1 MPEGPLAREALALA
15 AFDHVVS
22 HAAGFRARSGQREMA
37 ALIAHTLSGVSLGDG
52 AVSSEAGLPERG
64 IAVVQAGTGVGKS
77 AAYAS
82 TVIPLALAQSKRVII
97 STATVALQEQLIA
110 KDLPALAAALPQ
122 PFAFALA
129 KGRGRY
135 VCRLK
140 LDQLSG
146 GDAASADLFES
157 DDTPSA
163 SDTSPDALAAHTVAS
178 AAATAR
184 SAERWQARGQ
194 QYVQWAHALDSGRW
208 DGDRDRLDEP
218 PEAEL
223 WSPVAAERHT
233 CTARHCPSYNSCSY
247 YQARA
252 RLAQAQVI
260 VVNHDLLLSTL
271 GLHALP
277 NPEECYLVFDEAH
290 HLGAVAQ
297 GQFTASMDLMRTQW
311 LDRLPRAVEEVAGA
325 LQYTPG
331 ADVPA
336 LARELK
342 AAQSELARMAMQRMG
357 ENPEWLAL
365 TGRTGATSLLT
376 GTVRSGATPAIRSE
390 SPSPVRPEP
399 FDKLRTGS
407 VEGPAGSSRAGLRQA
422 QPERMGAPS
431 ERVSAQTERWG
442 AAGAPVVDRFEGG
455 ALPTGWVETVSRL
468 HANAS
473 ALLKILEAMATQ
485 LKANARENPG
495 DAARCAKLYS
505 RLGVLA
511 PRLQSAQETA
521 ALWLQEPPAV
531 SEAGQPRQAPLA
543 KWLEAGVQHG
553 LVTLTAHACP
563 LQPGSLLRHH
573 LWNKVRGAVVTSASL
588 VTCGTFDHFLHESGL
603 AYDDAV
609 VAREVQSPF
618 DHARQGRLVVVQTD
632 ADPKNVEA
640 YTREMLATLM
650 ADLRQVARGALVL
663 FTSKA
668 QMRRAQELLERG
680 EHAELREVVLV
691 QGEASRTQLLRR
703 HGERVAEGGVSI
715 LFGLQSFGEGLDL
728 PGELCEW
735 VFITKLPFASP
746 SDPVGQARA
755 DWLKSQGR
763 DPFSEL
769 VVPATGAR
777 LLQWTGRALRTET
790 DEAVV
795 VCYDARLLRQNY
807 GRRMLKGLPP
817 YRLQR
822 RVGEV
827 LTDVSA

>member
-1 MPEGPLAREALALA
+1 MTQSAESPEAPPAEPDVLPGGPLAREALALA
-15 AFDHVVS
+15 AFDHMVS
-22 HAAGFRARSGQREMA
+22 HAPGFRARPGQREMA

-52 AVSSEAGLPERG
+52 SVSAEAGLPERG

-82 TVIPLALAQSKRVII
+82 TVIPLALAQQKRVII

-110 KDLPALAAALPQ
+110 KDLPALAAALPE
-122 PFAFALA
+122 PFTFALA

-157 DDTPSA
+157 DDALGAADA
-163 SDTSPDALAAHTVAS
+163 SPAAVAASTVAN
-178 AAATAR
+178 AAASAR
-184 SAERWQARGQ
+184 AAERWSERAQ
-194 QYVQWAHALDSGRW
+194 QYAQWTASLDAGSW

-218 PEAEL
+218 PEGEL
-223 WSPVAAERHT
+223 WGPVAAERHT

-252 RLAQAQVI
+252 RLAQSQVI

-277 NPEECYLVFDEAH
+277 APEDCYLVFDEAH

-297 GQFTASMDLMRTQW
+297 GQFTESMDLMRSQW
-311 LDRLPRAVEEVAGA
+311 LDRLPRAVDEVAGA
-325 LQYTPG
+325 LQHTPG
-331 ADVPA
+331 VDVA
-336 LARELK
+336 TLARELK
-342 AAQSELARMAMQRMG
+342 TAQGELARLAMARIG
-357 ENPEWLAL
+357 ALPEWLAL
-365 TGRTGATSLLT
+365 TGRGRT
-376 GTVRSGATPAIRSE
+376 
-390 SPSPVRPEP
+390 PEP
-399 FDKLRTGS
+399 AEGGRGS
-407 VEGPAGSSRAGLRQA
+407 ARGGFRQA
-422 QPERMGAPS
+422 APPERGYQAP
-431 ERVSAQTERWG
+431 
-442 AAGAPVVDRFEGG
+442 PVVDRFEGG
-455 ALPTGWVETVSRL
+455 ALPPEWLETVAQLHSR
-468 HANAS
+468 AS
-473 ALLKILEAMATQ
+473 ALLKVMEALATQ
-485 LKANARENPG
+485 LKANARDNPG

-511 PRLQSAQETA
+511 PRLQHAQATA
-521 ALWLQEPPAV
+521 ELWLQDPA
-531 SEAGQPRQAPLA
+531 AGQAPLA
-543 KWLEAGVQHG
+543 KWLEAGIQHG

-563 LQPGSLLRHH
+563 LQPGSLLRNQ
-573 LWNKVRGAVVTSASL
+573 LWNKVRAAVVTSASL
-588 VTCGTFDHFLHESGL
+588 VTCGGFEHFLHESGL

-618 DHARQGRLVVVQTD
+618 DHARQGRLVVVQTR
-632 ADPKNVEA
+632 ADPKDVEA
-640 YTREMLATLM
+640 YTREMLDALM
-650 ADLRQVARGALVL
+650 SDLAAVQRGALVL
-663 FTSKA
+663 FTSRA

-680 EHAELREVVLV
+680 LHSDLRGAVLA

-703 HGERVAEGGVSI
+703 HTERVQAGEPSI

-755 DWLKSQGR
+755 DWLKAQGR

-777 LLQWTGRALRTET
+777 LLQWTGRALRSET

-817 YRLQR
+817 YKLQR
-822 RVGEV
+822 RDAYGVT
-827 LTDVSA
+827 TDL

>member
-1 MPEGPLAREALALA
+1 MSTPTDTPDVSAADAGALPAGPLAREALALA

-22 HAAGFRARSGQREMA
+22 HAPGFRVRAGQREMA

-52 AVSSEAGLPERG
+52 SVSGEAGLPERG

-77 AAYAS
+77 AAYVS
-82 TVIPLALAQSKRVII
+82 TVIPLALAQQKRVII

-110 KDLPALAAALPQ
+110 KDLPALAAALPE
-122 PFAFALA
+122 PFTYSLA

-157 DDTPSA
+157 DDASETADASA
-163 SDTSPDALAAHTVAS
+163 SGIAAHTVAS
-178 AAATAR
+178 AAASAR
-184 SAERWQARGQ
+184 AAERWGERAKVYAKWTGQ
-194 QYVQWAHALDSGRW
+194 LDGGAW

-218 PEAEL
+218 PEGEL
-223 WSPVAAERHT
+223 WSPVAAERHS

-252 RLAQAQVI
+252 KLAQSQVI

-277 NPEECYLVFDEAH
+277 APEDCYLVFDEAH

-297 GQFTASMDLMRTQW
+297 GQFSESMDLMRSQW
-311 LDRLPRAVEEVAGA
+311 LDRLPRAVDEVAGA
-325 LQYTPG
+325 LQHTPG
-331 ADVPA
+331 VDVA
-336 LARELK
+336 LLAREMK
-342 AAQSELARMAMQRMG
+342 GAQGELARLAMARIG
-357 ENPEWLAL
+357 ALPAWAVL
-365 TGRTGATSLLT
+365 TGRAP
-376 GTVRSGATPAIRSE
+376 RSTPARGG
-390 SPSPVRPEP
+390 
-399 FDKLRTGS
+399 FD
-407 VEGPAGSSRAGLRQA
+407 
-422 QPERMGAPS
+422 
-431 ERVSAQTERWG
+431 
-442 AAGAPVVDRFEGG
+442 AAGAPVVERFEGG
-455 ALPTGWVETVSRL
+455 ALPPEWMESISLLHSR
-468 HANAS
+468 AS
-473 ALLKILEAMATQ
+473 ALLKVMEALATQ
-485 LKANARENPG
+485 LKANARDNPG
-495 DAARCAKLYS
+495 DAARCARLYS

-511 PRLQSAQETA
+511 PRLQHAQATA
-521 ALWLQEPPAV
+521 ELWLQDPA
-531 SEAGQPRQAPLA
+531 AGQPPLA
-543 KWLEAGVQHG
+543 KWLEAGIQHG

-563 LQPGSLLRHH
+563 LQPGSLLRHQ
-573 LWNKVRGAVVTSASL
+573 LWSKVRAAVVTSASL
-588 VTCGTFDHFLHESGL
+588 VTCGGFDHFLHESGL
-603 AYDDAV
+603 AFDDAV

-618 DHARQGRLVVVQTD
+618 DHARQGRLVVVQTQ
-632 ADPKNVEA
+632 ADPKDVEG
-640 YTREMLATLM
+640 YSREMLDALM
-650 ADLRQVARGALVL
+650 VDLASVQRGALVL

-668 QMRRAQELLERG
+668 LMRRAQELLERG
-680 EHAELREVVLV
+680 LHRDLRDKVLA
-691 QGEASRTQLLRR
+691 QGEASRTQLLRQ
-703 HGERVAEGGVSI
+703 HAERVEAGGASI

-755 DWLKSQGR
+755 DWLKAQGR

-777 LLQWTGRALRTET
+777 LLQWTGRALRSET

-795 VCYDARLLRQNY
+795 VCYDARLLRQSY

-817 YRLQR
+817 YKLQR
-822 RVGEV
+822 RVGGV
-827 LTDVSA
+827 LSDVSA

>member
-1 MPEGPLAREALALA
+1 MSTPTLEPSSADTGAPAAPVAGPLAREAIALA
-15 AFDHVVS
+15 AFDHVVA
-22 HAAGFRARSGQREMA
+22 HAPGYRARPGQREMA
-37 ALIAHTLSGVSLGDG
+37 AHIAHTLSGVSLGDG
-52 AVSSEAGLPERG
+52 AVASDAALPARG

-82 TVIPLALAQSKRVII
+82 TVIPLALAQQKRVII

-110 KDLPALAAALPQ
+110 KDLPALAATLPQ
-122 PFAFALA
+122 PFSFALA

-146 GDAASADLFES
+146 GDAATADLFES
-157 DDTPSA
+157 DDA
-163 SDTSPDALAAHTVAS
+163 GGDTSAAGMAAQAVAS
-178 AAATAR
+178 AAAA
-184 SAERWQARGQ
+184 ARWQERGV
-194 QYVQWAHALDSGRW
+194 QYTAWAHALDGGSW
-208 DGDRDRLDEP
+208 DGDRDRLDDP
-218 PEAEL
+218 PDGSL
-223 WSPVAAERHT
+223 WAPVAAERHT

-277 NPEECYLVFDEAH
+277 APQDCYLVFDEAH
-290 HLGAVAQ
+290 HLGSVAQ
-297 GQFTASMDLMRTQW
+297 GQFTASMDLMRGHW
-311 LDRLPRAVEEVAGA
+311 LDKLPRAVDEVASA
-325 LQYTPG
+325 IDHQPTI
-331 ADVPA
+331 DVA
-336 LARELK
+336 AFAKELK
-342 AAQSELARMAMQRMG
+342 
-357 ENPEWLAL
+357 
-365 TGRTGATSLLT
+365 
-376 GTVRSGATPAIRSE
+376 
-390 SPSPVRPEP
+390 
-399 FDKLRTGS
+399 
-407 VEGPAGSSRAGLRQA
+407 
-422 QPERMGAPS
+422 
-431 ERVSAQTERWG
+431 SAQTELARLAMQRIGTLPAWLDLTG
-442 AAGAPVVDRFEGG
+442 RSAGRSPARTGGGFNDAGAPVVDRFEGG
-455 ALPTGWVETVSRL
+455 VLPADWLEVVGKL

-473 ALLKILEAMATQ
+473 SLLKVFESLATQ
-485 LKANARENPG
+485 LKATARENPG

-521 ALWLQEPPAV
+521 SYWQQAAGD
-531 SEAGQPRQAPLA
+531 GQPPLA
-543 KWLEAGVQHG
+543 KWLEAGVSHG

-563 LQPGSLLRHH
+563 LQPGSLLRNH
-573 LWNKVRGAVVTSASL
+573 LWNQVRAAVVTSASL
-588 VTCGTFDHFLHESGL
+588 TTCGSFDHFLHESGL
-603 AYDDAV
+603 AWDGAV
-609 VAREVQSPF
+609 ATREVQSPF
-618 DHARQGRLVVVQTD
+618 DHARQGRLVVVQTT
-632 ADPKNVEA
+632 ADPKDVDG
-640 YTREMLATLM
+640 YTREMLALLM
-650 ADLRQVARGALVL
+650 ADLREVERGALVL
-663 FTSKA
+663 FTSRA
-668 QMRRAQELLERG
+668 QMRQAQGLLERG
-680 EHAELREVVLV
+680 EHAALRDRVLV
-691 QGEASRTQLLRR
+691 QGEASRTVLLRR
-703 HGERVAEGGVSI
+703 HAERVAEGKPSV

-777 LLQWTGRALRTET
+777 LLQWTGRALRTEA

-795 VCYDARLLRQNY
+795 VCYDARLLRQSY

-822 RVGEV
+822 RVDGV
-827 LTDVSA
+827 LTEA

>member
-1 MPEGPLAREALALA
+1 MSTPTLEPSSADTGASAAPVAGPLAREAIALA
-15 AFDHVVS
+15 AFDHVVA
-22 HAAGFRARSGQREMA
+22 HAPGYRARPGQREMA
-37 ALIAHTLSGVSLGDG
+37 AHIAHTLSGVTLGDG
-52 AVSSEAGLPERG
+52 AVASDAALPARG

-82 TVIPLALAQSKRVII
+82 TVIPLALAQQKRVII

-110 KDLPALAAALPQ
+110 KDLPALAATLPQ
-122 PFAFALA
+122 PFSFALA

-157 DDTPSA
+157 DDGGG
-163 SDTSPDALAAHTVAS
+163 DTSAAGMAAQAVAS
-178 AAATAR
+178 AAAA
-184 SAERWQARGQ
+184 ARWQERGV
-194 QYVQWAHALDSGRW
+194 QYTAWANALDSGSW
-208 DGDRDRLDEP
+208 DGDRDRLDDP
-218 PEAEL
+218 PDGSL
-223 WSPVAAERHT
+223 WAPVAAERHT

-252 RLAQAQVI
+252 KLAQAQVI

-277 NPEECYLVFDEAH
+277 APQDCYLVFDEAH
-290 HLGAVAQ
+290 HLGSVAQ
-297 GQFTASMDLMRTQW
+297 GQFTASMDLMRGHW
-311 LDRLPRAVEEVAGA
+311 LDKLPRAVDEVATA
-325 LQYTPG
+325 IDHKPTI
-331 ADVPA
+331 DVA
-336 LARELK
+336 AFTKELK
-342 AAQSELARMAMQRMG
+342 
-357 ENPEWLAL
+357 
-365 TGRTGATSLLT
+365 
-376 GTVRSGATPAIRSE
+376 
-390 SPSPVRPEP
+390 
-399 FDKLRTGS
+399 
-407 VEGPAGSSRAGLRQA
+407 
-422 QPERMGAPS
+422 
-431 ERVSAQTERWG
+431 SAQTELARLAMQRIGSLPAWLDLTG
-442 AAGAPVVDRFEGG
+442 RSAGRSPARAGGGSFNDAGAPVVDRFDGG
-455 ALPTGWVETVSRL
+455 VLPAEWLEVVGKL

-473 ALLKILEAMATQ
+473 SLLKVFEALATQ

-521 ALWLQEPPAV
+521 SYWQQAAGD
-531 SEAGQPRQAPLA
+531 GQPPLA
-543 KWLEAGVQHG
+543 KWLEAGVSHG

-563 LQPGSLLRHH
+563 LQPGSLLRNH
-573 LWNKVRGAVVTSASL
+573 LWNQVRAAVVTSASL
-588 VTCGTFDHFLHESGL
+588 TTCGSFDHFLHESGL
-603 AYDDAV
+603 AWDGAV
-609 VAREVQSPF
+609 AAREVQSPF
-618 DHARQGRLVVVQTD
+618 DHARQGRLVVVQTT
-632 ADPKNVEA
+632 ADPKDVDG
-640 YTREMLATLM
+640 YTREMLALLM
-650 ADLRQVARGALVL
+650 ADLREVERGALVL
-663 FTSKA
+663 FTSRA
-668 QMRRAQELLERG
+668 QMRQAQGLLERG
-680 EHAELREVVLV
+680 EHGALRDRVLV
-691 QGEASRTQLLRR
+691 QGEASRTVLLRR
-703 HGERVAEGGVSI
+703 HAERVAEGKPSV

-777 LLQWTGRALRTET
+777 LLQWTGRALRTEA

-795 VCYDARLLRQNY
+795 VCYDARLLRQSY

-822 RVGEV
+822 RVDGV
-827 LTDVSA
+827 LTEA

>member
-1 MPEGPLAREALALA
+1 MPERACMTSPNPTAEAPAPTADAGVAGPLAREALALA
-15 AFDHVVS
+15 AFDHMV
-22 HAAGFRARSGQREMA
+22 ARAPGFRSRPGQREMA
-37 ALIAHTLSGVSLGDG
+37 ALIAHTLSGVRLGDG
-52 AVSSEAGLPERG
+52 AVTGDAALPDRG

-82 TVIPLALAQSKRVII
+82 TVIPLALAQQKRVII

-110 KDLPALAAALPQ
+110 KDLPALSAALPES
-122 PFAFALA
+122 FTFALA

-157 DDTPSA
+157 DDALDSA
-163 SDTSPDALAAHTVAS
+163 NESPDQ
-178 AAATAR
+178 AAAGAVAR
-184 SAERWQARGQ
+184 AAGSARAAERWTERART
-194 QYVQWAHALDSGRW
+194 YTEWAQSLDGGTW
-208 DGDRDRLDEP
+208 DGDRDRLDTP
-218 PEAEL
+218 PEGEL
-223 WSPVAAERHT
+223 WTPVAAERHS

-277 NPEECYLVFDEAH
+277 DPADCYVVFDEAH
-290 HLGAVAQ
+290 HLGPVAQ
-297 GQFTASMDLMRTQW
+297 GQFTESMDLMRSQW
-311 LDRLPRAVEEVAGA
+311 LDRLPRAVEEVATA
-325 LQYTPG
+325 MKHTPG
-331 ADVPA
+331 VDVA
-336 LARELK
+336 QLSRELK
-342 AAQSELARMAMQRMG
+342 AAQGELARKAMERMN
-357 ENPEWLAL
+357 ESPEWLAL
-365 TGRTGATSLLT
+365 TGRA
-376 GTVRSGATPAIRSE
+376 
-390 SPSPVRPEP
+390 
-399 FDKLRTGS
+399 
-407 VEGPAGSSRAGLRQA
+407 SSRPAPRQA
-422 QPERMGAPS
+422 
-431 ERVSAQTERWG
+431 SAERWNASG
-442 AAGAPVVDRFEGG
+442 PVVDRFEGG
-455 ALPTGWVETVSRL
+455 ALPAGWAETVSQMHTR
-468 HANAS
+468 AS
-473 ALLKILEAMATQ
+473 ALLKLMETLATQ
-485 LKANARENPG
+485 LKANARDNPG

-511 PRLQSAQETA
+511 PRLQHAQATA
-521 ALWLQEPPAV
+521 ELWLQEAD
-531 SEAGQPRQAPLA
+531 AGHPPLA
-543 KWLEAGVQHG
+543 KWLEAGIQHG

-563 LQPGSLLRHH
+563 LQPGSLLRHQ
-573 LWNKVRGAVVTSASL
+573 LWSKVRAAVVTSASL
-588 VTCGTFDHFLHESGL
+588 VTCGGFDHFLHESGL

-618 DHARQGRLVVVQTD
+618 DHATQGRLVVVQTQ
-632 ADPKNVEA
+632 ADPKDVEG
-640 YTREMLATLM
+640 YTREMLDALM
-650 ADLRQVARGALVL
+650 ADLAAVQRGALVL
-663 FTSKA
+663 FTSRA
-668 QMRRAQELLERG
+668 QMRRAQDLLERG
-680 EHAELREVVLV
+680 LHSDLRDKVLV
-691 QGEASRTQLLRR
+691 QGESSRTQLLKR
-703 HGERVAEGGVSI
+703 HAERVQAGEVSI

-755 DWLKSQGR
+755 DWLKAQGR

-777 LLQWTGRALRTET
+777 LLQWTGRALRSET

-795 VCYDARLLRQNY
+795 ICYDARLLRQSY

-822 RVGEV
+822 RDAGGMVS
-827 LTDVSA
+827 DVAR

>member
-1 MPEGPLAREALALA
+1 MSTPLLDEPSATDAGAAAPVSGPLAREALALA

-22 HAAGFRARSGQREMA
+22 HAPGYRARAGQREMA
-37 ALIAHTLSGVSLGDG
+37 AHIAHTLSGVTLGDG
-52 AVSSEAGLPERG
+52 AVASDAALPARG

-82 TVIPLALAQSKRVII
+82 TVIPLALAQQKRVII

-110 KDLPALAAALPQ
+110 KDLPALASALPE
-122 PFAFALA
+122 PFTFALA

-146 GDAASADLFES
+146 GDAASADLFDA
-157 DDTPSA
+157 DDSA
-163 SDTSPDALAAHTVAS
+163 TDTSAAGVAAQAVAT
-178 AAATAR
+178 AAAA
-184 SAERWQARGQ
+184 ARWQERGVQYAR
-194 QYVQWAHALDSGRW
+194 WAEALDGGTW

-218 PEAEL
+218 PEGGL
-223 WSPVAAERHT
+223 WAPVAAERHT

-252 RLAQAQVI
+252 RLAQAKVI

-277 NPEECYLVFDEAH
+277 APQDCYLVFDEAH
-290 HLGAVAQ
+290 HLGSVAQ
-297 GQFTASMDLMRTQW
+297 GQFTASMDLMRSQW
-311 LDRLPRAVEEVAGA
+311 LDKLPRAVDEVASA
-325 LQYTPG
+325 IEYRPTI
-331 ADVPA
+331 DVA
-336 LARELK
+336 SFAKELK
-342 AAQSELARMAMQRMG
+342 SAQSELARLAMQRIG
-357 ENPEWLAL
+357 ALPAWAQL
-365 TGRTGATSLLT
+365 TGAER
-376 GTVRSGATPAIRSE
+376 PAHRL
-390 SPSPVRPEP
+390 V
-399 FDKLRTGS
+399 
-407 VEGPAGSSRAGLRQA
+407 A
-422 QPERMGAPS
+422 PERRAD
-431 ERVSAQTERWG
+431 
-442 AAGAPVVDRFEGG
+442 GAPVVERFEGG
-455 ALPTGWVETVSRL
+455 VLPADWREVVTRM
-468 HANAS
+468 HAHAS
-473 ALLKILEAMATQ
+473 SLLKVFEALATQ
-485 LKANARENPG
+485 LKATARENPG

-505 RLGVLA
+505 RLGALA

-521 ALWLQEPPAV
+521 TYWMQD
-531 SEAGQPRQAPLA
+531 AGEGRPPLA
-543 KWLEAGVQHG
+543 KWLEAGVSHG

-563 LQPGSLLRHH
+563 LQPGSLLRNH
-573 LWNKVRGAVVTSASL
+573 LWNQVRAAVVTSASL
-588 VTCGTFDHFLHESGL
+588 TTCGSFDHFLHESGL
-603 AYDDAV
+603 AFDGAV
-609 VAREVQSPF
+609 AAREVQSPF
-618 DHARQGRLVVVQTD
+618 DHARQGRLVVVQTA
-632 ADPKNVEA
+632 ADPKDVDA
-640 YTREMLATLM
+640 YTREMLAALLV
-650 ADLRQVARGALVL
+650 DLREVSRGALVL
-663 FTSKA
+663 FTSRA
-668 QMRRAQELLERG
+668 QMRQAQALLERG
-680 EHAELREVVLV
+680 EHGALRERVLV
-691 QGEASRTQLLRR
+691 QGDASRTVLLRR
-703 HGERVAEGGVSI
+703 HAERVADGQPSV

-795 VCYDARLLRQNY
+795 VCYDARLLRQSY

-822 RVGEV
+822 RVDGV
-827 LTDVSA
+827 LTDA

>member
-1 MPEGPLAREALALA
+1 MSTTTFEPTADEAPTLPTGPLAREALALA
-15 AFDHVVS
+15 AFDHVVA
-22 HAAGFRARSGQREMA
+22 HASGYRARPGQREMA
-37 ALIAHTLSGVSLGDG
+37 AHIAHTLSGVTPGDDSV
-52 AVSSEAGLPERG
+52 ASDAALPARG

-82 TVIPLALAQSKRVII
+82 TVIPLALAQQKRVII

-110 KDLPALAAALPQ
+110 KDLPALAATLPQ
-122 PFAFALA
+122 PFSFALA

-157 DDTPSA
+157 DDAPTDTSA
-163 SDTSPDALAAHTVAS
+163 SGVAARAVASAS
-178 AAATAR
+178 AAA
-184 SAERWQARGQ
+184 RWQERGV
-194 QYVQWAHALDSGRW
+194 QYTAWANALDGGSW

-218 PEAEL
+218 PEGSL
-223 WSPVAAERHT
+223 WGPVAAERHT

-277 NPEECYLVFDEAH
+277 APQDCYVVFDEAH
-290 HLGAVAQ
+290 HLGSVAQ
-297 GQFTASMDLMRTQW
+297 GQFTASMDLMRSNW
-311 LDRLPRAVEEVAGA
+311 LDKLPRAVDEVAGA
-325 LQYTPG
+325 LDARPTS
-331 ADVPA
+331 DVA
-336 LARELK
+336 QLAKDLK
-342 AAQSELARMAMQRMG
+342 TAQGELARLAMQRIG
-357 ENPEWLAL
+357 ALPAWLDL
-365 TGRTGATSLLT
+365 TGRTPGRAPA
-376 GTVRSGATPAIRSE
+376 RSG
-390 SPSPVRPEP
+390 
-399 FDKLRTGS
+399 FNDK
-407 VEGPAGSSRAGLRQA
+407 
-422 QPERMGAPS
+422 AP
-431 ERVSAQTERWG
+431 
-442 AAGAPVVDRFEGG
+442 PIVDRFDGG
-455 ALPTGWVETVSRL
+455 ALPPEWAEVVAQM

-473 ALLKILEAMATQ
+473 ALLKVFEALATQ

-521 ALWLQEPPAV
+521 TLWMQAPTD
-531 SEAGQPRQAPLA
+531 GQPPLA
-543 KWLEAGVQHG
+543 KWLEAGIHHG

-563 LQPGSLLRHH
+563 LQPGSLLRNH
-573 LWNKVRGAVVTSASL
+573 LWNKVRAAVVTSASL
-588 VTCGTFDHFLHESGL
+588 VTCGNFDHFLHESGL

-609 VAREVQSPF
+609 ATREVQSPF
-618 DHARQGRLVVVQTD
+618 DHARQGRLVVVQTV
-632 ADPKNVEA
+632 ADPKDVEG
-640 YTREMLATLM
+640 YTREMLASLM
-650 ADLRQVARGALVL
+650 EDLREVQRGALVL
-663 FTSKA
+663 FTSRA
-668 QMRRAQELLERG
+668 QMRQAQGLLERG
-680 EHAELREVVLV
+680 EHGALRDRVLV
-691 QGEASRTQLLRR
+691 QGEASRTVLLRR
-703 HGERVAEGGVSI
+703 HAERVAEGGASI

-777 LLQWTGRALRTET
+777 LLQWTGRALRSET

-795 VCYDARLLRQNY
+795 VCYDARLLRQSY
-807 GRRMLKGLPP
+807 GRRMLQGLPP

-822 RVGEV
+822 RVGGV
-827 LTDVSA
+827 TSDV

>member
-1 MPEGPLAREALALA
+1 MTSPHLTAEAPAPSADIGVAGPLAREALALA
-15 AFDHVVS
+15 AFDHMV
-22 HAAGFRARSGQREMA
+22 ARAPGFRSRPGQREMA
-37 ALIAHTLSGVSLGDG
+37 ALIAHTLSGVRLGDG
-52 AVSSEAGLPERG
+52 AVAGDGALPDRG

-82 TVIPLALAQSKRVII
+82 TVIPLALAQQKRVII

-110 KDLPALAAALPQ
+110 KDLPALSAALPES
-122 PFAFALA
+122 FTFALA

-157 DDTPSA
+157 DDALDPA
-163 SDTSPDALAAHTVAS
+163 SESPDQLAAGAVARAAGS
-178 AAATAR
+178 ARAT
-184 SAERWQARGQ
+184 ERWTERARTYTEWSQ
-194 QYVQWAHALDSGRW
+194 SLDGGTW
-208 DGDRDRLDEP
+208 DGDRDRLDTP
-218 PEAEL
+218 PEGDL
-223 WSPVAAERHT
+223 WSPVAAERHS

-252 RLAQAQVI
+252 RLAQSQVI

-277 NPEECYLVFDEAH
+277 DPSDCYVVFDEAH
-290 HLGAVAQ
+290 HLGPVAQ
-297 GQFTASMDLMRTQW
+297 GQFTESMDLMRSQW

-325 LQYTPG
+325 LQHTPG
-331 ADVPA
+331 VDVA
-336 LARELK
+336 QLARELK
-342 AAQSELARMAMQRMG
+342 AAQGELARLAMARIG
-357 ENPEWLAL
+357 ESPEWLAL
-365 TGRTGATSLLT
+365 TGRASS
-376 GTVRSGATPAIRSE
+376 RPA
-390 SPSPVRPEP
+390 P
-399 FDKLRTGS
+399 
-407 VEGPAGSSRAGLRQA
+407 VEGLSRGGFRQA
-422 QPERMGAPS
+422 QPERGYQA
-431 ERVSAQTERWG
+431 
-442 AAGAPVVDRFEGG
+442 APVVDRFEGG
-455 ALPTGWVETVSRL
+455 ALPSGWAETVSQMHTR
-468 HANAS
+468 AS
-473 ALLKILEAMATQ
+473 ALLKVMEALATQ
-485 LKANARENPG
+485 LKANARDNPG
-495 DAARCAKLYS
+495 DAARCARLYS

-511 PRLQSAQETA
+511 PRLQHAQATA
-521 ALWLQEPPAV
+521 ELWLQEAD
-531 SEAGQPRQAPLA
+531 AGHPPLA
-543 KWLEAGVQHG
+543 KWLEAGIQHG

-563 LQPGSLLRHH
+563 LQPGSLLRHQ
-573 LWNKVRGAVVTSASL
+573 LWSKVRAAVVTSASL
-588 VTCGTFDHFLHESGL
+588 VTCGGFDHFLHESGL

-618 DHARQGRLVVVQTD
+618 DHAAQGRLVVVQTQ
-632 ADPKNVEA
+632 ADPKDVEA
-640 YTREMLATLM
+640 YTREMLDALM
-650 ADLRQVARGALVL
+650 ADLAEVQRGALVL
-663 FTSKA
+663 FTSRA
-668 QMRRAQELLERG
+668 QMRRAQDLLERG
-680 EHAELREVVLV
+680 LHSDLRNKVLV
-691 QGEASRTQLLRR
+691 QGEASRTQLLQR
-703 HGERVAEGGVSI
+703 HAERVQAGEVSI

-755 DWLKSQGR
+755 DWLKAQGR

-777 LLQWTGRALRTET
+777 LLQWTGRALRSET

-795 VCYDARLLRQNY
+795 VCYDARLLKQSY

-822 RVGEV
+822 RVGTV

>member
-1 MPEGPLAREALALA
+1 MTSPHLTAEAPAPSADTGVAGPLAREALALA
-15 AFDHVVS
+15 AFDHMV
-22 HAAGFRARSGQREMA
+22 ARAPGFRSRPGQREMA
-37 ALIAHTLSGVSLGDG
+37 ALIAHTLSGVRLGDG
-52 AVSSEAGLPERG
+52 AVAGDAALPDRG

-82 TVIPLALAQSKRVII
+82 TVIPLALAQQKRVII

-110 KDLPALAAALPQ
+110 KDLPALSAALPES
-122 PFAFALA
+122 FTFALA

-157 DDTPSA
+157 DDALDPA
-163 SDTSPDALAAHTVAS
+163 SESPDQVAAGAVARAAGS
-178 AAATAR
+178 ARA
-184 SAERWQARGQ
+184 AERWTERARTYTEWSQ
-194 QYVQWAHALDSGRW
+194 SLDGGTW
-208 DGDRDRLDEP
+208 DGDRDRLDTP
-218 PEAEL
+218 PEGDL
-223 WSPVAAERHT
+223 WSPVAAERHS

-252 RLAQAQVI
+252 RLAQSQVI

-277 NPEECYLVFDEAH
+277 DPSDCYVVFDEAH
-290 HLGAVAQ
+290 HLGPVAQ
-297 GQFTASMDLMRTQW
+297 GQFTESMDLMRSQW

-325 LQYTPG
+325 LQHTPG
-331 ADVPA
+331 VDVA
-336 LARELK
+336 QLARELK
-342 AAQSELARMAMQRMG
+342 AAQGELARLAMARIG
-357 ENPEWLAL
+357 ESPEWLAL
-365 TGRTGATSLLT
+365 TGRASS
-376 GTVRSGATPAIRSE
+376 R
-390 SPSPVRPEP
+390 PVP
-399 FDKLRTGS
+399 
-407 VEGPAGSSRAGLRQA
+407 VEGLSRGGFRQA
-422 QPERMGAPS
+422 QPERGYQA
-431 ERVSAQTERWG
+431 
-442 AAGAPVVDRFEGG
+442 APVVDRFEGG
-455 ALPTGWVETVSRL
+455 ALPSGWAETVSQMHTR
-468 HANAS
+468 AS
-473 ALLKILEAMATQ
+473 ALLKVMEALATQ
-485 LKANARENPG
+485 LKANARDNPG
-495 DAARCAKLYS
+495 DAARCARLYS

-511 PRLQSAQETA
+511 PRLQHAQATA
-521 ALWLQEPPAV
+521 ELWLQEAD
-531 SEAGQPRQAPLA
+531 AGHPPLA
-543 KWLEAGVQHG
+543 KWLEAGIQHG

-563 LQPGSLLRHH
+563 LQPGSLLRHQ
-573 LWNKVRGAVVTSASL
+573 LWSKVRAAVVTSASL
-588 VTCGTFDHFLHESGL
+588 VTCGGFDHFLHESGL

-618 DHARQGRLVVVQTD
+618 DHAAQGRLVVVQTQ
-632 ADPKNVEA
+632 ADPKDVEA
-640 YTREMLATLM
+640 YTREMLDALM
-650 ADLRQVARGALVL
+650 ADLAEVQRGALVL
-663 FTSKA
+663 FTSRA
-668 QMRRAQELLERG
+668 QLRRAQDLLERG
-680 EHAELREVVLV
+680 LHSDLRNKVLV
-691 QGEASRTQLLRR
+691 QGEASRTQLLQR
-703 HGERVAEGGVSI
+703 HAERVQAGEVSI

-755 DWLKSQGR
+755 DWLKAQGR

-777 LLQWTGRALRTET
+777 LLQWTGRALRSET

-795 VCYDARLLRQNY
+795 VCYDARLLKQSY

-822 RVGEV
+822 RVGTV

>member
-1 MPEGPLAREALALA
+1 MLPSGLHRLGQSRFAFPSRMSSPSPEPSTVDTVAPVAGPLAREALALA
-15 AFDHVVS
+15 AFDHVVA
-22 HAAGFRARSGQREMA
+22 HAPGYRARTGQREMA
-37 ALIAHTLSGVSLGDG
+37 AHIAHTLSGVALGDG
-52 AVSSEAGLPERG
+52 AVASDAPLPARG

-82 TVIPLALAQSKRVII
+82 TVIPLALAQQKRVII

-110 KDLPALAAALPQ
+110 KDLPALAATLPQ
-122 PFAFALA
+122 PFSFALA

-157 DDTPSA
+157 DDTA
-163 SDTSPDALAAHTVAS
+163 TSTDAAGMAAQAVAS
-178 AAATAR
+178 AAAA
-184 SAERWQARGQ
+184 ARWQERGV
-194 QYVQWAHALDSGRW
+194 QYTAWASALDSGSW

-218 PEAEL
+218 PDGGL
-223 WSPVAAERHT
+223 WAPVAAERHT

-252 RLAQAQVI
+252 KLAQAQVI

-277 NPEECYLVFDEAH
+277 APQDCYLVFDEAH
-290 HLGAVAQ
+290 HLGSVAQ
-297 GQFTASMDLMRTQW
+297 GQFTASMDLMRGQW
-311 LDRLPRAVEEVAGA
+311 LDKLPRAVDEVAGA
-325 LQYTPG
+325 IEYTPTI
-331 ADVPA
+331 DVA
-336 LARELK
+336 AFAKELK
-342 AAQSELARMAMQRMG
+342 SAQGELARLAMQRIG
-357 ENPEWLAL
+357 ALPAWLDL
-365 TGRTGATSLLT
+365 TGRAAGRA
-376 GTVRSGATPAIRSE
+376 
-390 SPSPVRPEP
+390 PVRGGG
-399 FDKLRTGS
+399 FNNND
-407 VEGPAGSSRAGLRQA
+407 
-422 QPERMGAPS
+422 
-431 ERVSAQTERWG
+431 
-442 AAGAPVVDRFEGG
+442 AGAPVVDRFEGG
-455 ALPTGWVETVSRL
+455 VLPADWLEVVAKM

-473 ALLKILEAMATQ
+473 SLLKVFEALATQ
-485 LKANARENPG
+485 LKATARENPG
-495 DAARCAKLYS
+495 DAQRCAKLYS

-521 ALWLQEPPAV
+521 TYWMQQAGD
-531 SEAGQPRQAPLA
+531 GQPPLA
-543 KWLEAGVQHG
+543 KWLEAGVSHG

-563 LQPGSLLRHH
+563 LQPGSLLRNQ
-573 LWNKVRGAVVTSASL
+573 LWNQVRAAVVTSASL
-588 VTCGTFDHFLHESGL
+588 VTCGSFDHFLHESGL
-603 AYDDAV
+603 AWDGAV
-609 VAREVQSPF
+609 AAREVQSPF
-618 DHARQGRLVVVQTD
+618 DHAKQGRLVVVQTQ
-632 ADPKNVEA
+632 ADPKDVDG
-640 YTREMLATLM
+640 YTREMLSMLM
-650 ADLRQVARGALVL
+650 ADLREVERGALVL
-663 FTSKA
+663 FTSRA
-668 QMRRAQELLERG
+668 QMRQAQGLLERG
-680 EHAELREVVLV
+680 EHAALRDRVLV
-691 QGEASRTQLLRR
+691 QGEASRTVLLRR
-703 HGERVAEGGVSI
+703 HAERVAEGKPSV

-795 VCYDARLLRQNY
+795 VCYDARLLRQSY

-822 RVGEV
+822 RVDGA
-827 LTDVSA
+827 LTEA

>member
-1 MPEGPLAREALALA
+1 MSTPTLEPSSADTGAPAAPVAGPLAREAIALA
-15 AFDHVVS
+15 AFDHVVA
-22 HAAGFRARSGQREMA
+22 HAPGYRARPGQREMA
-37 ALIAHTLSGVSLGDG
+37 AHIAHTLSGVSLGDG
-52 AVSSEAGLPERG
+52 AVASDAALPARG

-82 TVIPLALAQSKRVII
+82 TVIPLALAQQKRVII

-110 KDLPALAAALPQ
+110 KDLPALAATLPQ
-122 PFAFALA
+122 PFSFALA

-157 DDTPSA
+157 DDA
-163 SDTSPDALAAHTVAS
+163 GGDTSAAGMAAQAVAS
-178 AAATAR
+178 AAAA
-184 SAERWQARGQ
+184 ARWQERGV
-194 QYVQWAHALDSGRW
+194 QYTAWAHALDGGSW
-208 DGDRDRLDEP
+208 DGDRDRLDDP
-218 PEAEL
+218 PDGSL
-223 WSPVAAERHT
+223 WAPVAAERHT

-277 NPEECYLVFDEAH
+277 APQDCYLVFDEAH
-290 HLGAVAQ
+290 HLGSVAQ
-297 GQFTASMDLMRTQW
+297 GQFTASMDLMRGHW
-311 LDRLPRAVEEVAGA
+311 LDKLPRAVDEVASA
-325 LQYTPG
+325 IDHQPTI
-331 ADVPA
+331 DVA
-336 LARELK
+336 AFAKELK
-342 AAQSELARMAMQRMG
+342 
-357 ENPEWLAL
+357 
-365 TGRTGATSLLT
+365 
-376 GTVRSGATPAIRSE
+376 
-390 SPSPVRPEP
+390 
-399 FDKLRTGS
+399 
-407 VEGPAGSSRAGLRQA
+407 
-422 QPERMGAPS
+422 
-431 ERVSAQTERWG
+431 SAQTELARLAMQRIGTLPAWLDLTG
-442 AAGAPVVDRFEGG
+442 RSAGRSPARTGGGFNDAGAPVVDRFEGG
-455 ALPTGWVETVSRL
+455 VLPADWLEVVGKL

-473 ALLKILEAMATQ
+473 SLLKVFESLATQ
-485 LKANARENPG
+485 LKATARENPG

-521 ALWLQEPPAV
+521 SYWQQAAGD
-531 SEAGQPRQAPLA
+531 GQPPLA
-543 KWLEAGVQHG
+543 KWLEAGVSHG

-563 LQPGSLLRHH
+563 LQPGSLLRNH
-573 LWNKVRGAVVTSASL
+573 LWNQVRAAVVTSASL
-588 VTCGTFDHFLHESGL
+588 TTCGSFDHFLHESGL
-603 AYDDAV
+603 AWDGAV
-609 VAREVQSPF
+609 ATREVQSPF
-618 DHARQGRLVVVQTD
+618 DHARQGRLVVVQTT
-632 ADPKNVEA
+632 ADPKDVDG
-640 YTREMLATLM
+640 YTREMLALLM
-650 ADLRQVARGALVL
+650 ADLREVERGALVL
-663 FTSKA
+663 FTSRA
-668 QMRRAQELLERG
+668 QMRQAQGLLERG
-680 EHAELREVVLV
+680 EHAALRDRVLV
-691 QGEASRTQLLRR
+691 QGEASRTVLLRR
-703 HGERVAEGGVSI
+703 HAERVAEGKPSV

-777 LLQWTGRALRTET
+777 LLQWTGRALRTEA

-795 VCYDARLLRQNY
+795 VCYDARLLRQSY

-822 RVGEV
+822 RVDGV
-827 LTDVSA
+827 LTEA